1 VKPHKVAYSEAASGD
16 IEGIFKWVYDTSLDP
31 FVAERF
37 VQRIRKKCDSIADQP
52 HAGRPRDDLVRG
64 LRTMAFER
72 KAVIA
77 YVVREGRVEITNVF
91 YGGRD
96 FESMYRDAGIKDVPQ

>member
-1 VKPHKVAYSEAASGD
+1 MKPHKVAYSEAASGD
-16 IEGIFKWVYDTSLDP
+16 IEGIFKWVHDASLDP

-37 VQRIRKKCDSIADQP
+37 VQRIRKKCDSIADLP
-52 HAGRPRDDLVRG
+52 HSGRPRNDLMPG

-77 YVVREGRVEITNVF
+77 YVVTDGRVEITNVF

-96 FESMYRDAGIKDVPQ
+96 FEALYRDEETTDVLE